1 MPTRRVCTS
10 LEAGLLPQWHQQPLD
25 RYRWCTYVG
34 AAVQLKL
41 CGPRVPAHCARLLF
55 IPSVFFFYDS
65 HQLACSSPTSARRR
79 FLSVDGSG
87 RLFPAA
93 RWLWR
98 RSEADL
104 ESTLWRGH
112 RLVQS
117 VESVQ
122 LEAKAAQ
129 GGVRTPP
136 QAASSSA
143 TPALHAPRREESL
156 HSYRCTKKVH
166 NPHRRREPARH

>member
-1 MPTRRVCTS
+1 MAPAAPLRLQMVHVCGCCGAP
-10 LEAGLLPQWHQQPLD
+10 EASQRAWH
-25 RYRWCTYVG
+25 G
-34 AAVQLKL
+34 ARFLAS
-41 CGPRVPAHCARLLF
+41 A
-55 IPSVFFFYDS
+55 SVFFS
-65 HQLACSSPTSARRR
+65 RIRSQLACFGPTSARRR

-143 TPALHAPRREESL
+143 TPALRAPRREA
-156 HSYRCTKKVH
+156 
-166 NPHRRREPARH
+166 PACRGHGAGGGCPQGDVGSVFMCRVQYP